1 MAEKYVSPF
10 LFFSTICAK
19 IFRSDIAYICG
30 TYIDVTKRLYALNWV
45 KVNVRRGFG
54 DKSLMVI
61 LFYKM

>member
-1 MAEKYVSPF
+1 MGKVAVVAHVNTNVLYSGIVF
-10 LFFSTICAK
+10 TH
-19 IFRSDIAYICG
+19 
-30 TYIDVTKRLYALNWV
+30 VTKRLYALGRV